1 MMGGCC
7 PLQIANSGVDLIV
20 STSSSSDS
28 QTVTVSPAGG
38 GGGGTNPV
46 SPGGGGPSAAG
57 SPAKRAR
64 LGVES
69 GGHKM
74 EFDRRVASLS
84 QWLDQT
90 EGLLEL
96 VASDSADQQLGKL
109 TTEEQLVLIEV
120 SLEFTDDE
128 FLTVIIIVVVLNYA
142 VLFGTV

>member
-1 MMGGCC
+1 M
-7 PLQIANSGVDLIV
+7 QIANSGVDLIV

-38 GGGGTNPV
+38 GGGGGTNPV
-46 SPGGGGPSAAG
+46 SSGGGGPSAAG

-74 EFDRRVASLS
+74 EFDRCVAALS

-142 VLFGTV
+142 VLFVTV